1 MIITGKPISVAI
13 KDASSGLEIGP
24 GEPFATGR
32 PALTMASLAVILSPN
47 NFSTSELGPIK
58 TIPSSDN
65 LLAKVGFSAR
75 KPYPGCTASAP
86 TSLAAVTIASIS
98 KYDARG
104 SSRGMKTDSS
114 ANLTGVEIR
123 SSRP

>member
-1 MIITGKPISVAI
+1 MAI

-24 GEPFATGR
+24 GEPLATGR

-47 NFSTSELGPIK
+47 NFRTSELGPMK

-75 KPYPGCTASAP
+75 NP
-86 TSLAAVTIASIS
+86 
-98 KYDARG
+98 
-104 SSRGMKTDSS
+104 
-114 ANLTGVEIR
+114 
-123 SSRP
+123 